1 MIAIYFI
8 ESKGIKYYK
17 TDTFWSKLK
26 DQLHAKQH
34 DDSQHDQERFL
45 ESLLYFP
52 NKDDKSKEPQFYDL
66 VKTIEFYD
74 NSIYGYQTLD
84 DNKNILNTY
93 HLNLIQFDGEKFI
106 TSDYKQTLR
115 QEKINKIL
123 K

>member
-17 TDTFWSKLK
+17 TDTFWSKSK
-26 DQLHAKQH
+26 DQLHAKEH
-34 DDSQHDQERFL
+34 DDSKDDQERFL

-52 NKDDKSKEPQFYDL
+52 NKGDKSKDDL

-84 DNKNILNTY
+84 DNKTILNTY
-93 HLNLIQFDGEKFI
+93 HINLIQFDGEKFI

-115 QEKINKIL
+115 EEKINKIINE
-123 K
+123 

>member
-8 ESKGIKYYK
+8 ESNRIKYYK
-17 TDTFWSKLK
+17 TDTFWSKSK
-26 DQLHAKQH
+26 YALHAKEH
-34 DDSQHDQERFL
+34 DDSKYDQERFL

-52 NKDDKSKEPQFYDL
+52 NKDDKSKDELLKVID
-66 VKTIEFYD
+66 FYD

-106 TSDYKQTLR
+106 TSDYKQNLR